1 MSRDCREISTSG
13 ASRGRGPYPQAL
25 VAAPFVFLSGQ
36 GPLSAETN
44 QPVSGSF
51 AEQVRLTMA
60 NVTAILAAAGLTL
73 TDVVKITVYLS
84 DLDRVHEFNQLYVE
98 YFEEHRPA
106 RTLVQVGLR
115 NIEIEL
121 DIIAMDMQDAT
132 LPQGR
137 SRRHGE

>member
-1 MSRDCREISTSG
+1 MKSAPAGLRGAGSLSAG
-13 ASRGRGPYPQAL
+13 ASGRSVRFSVRTRAAVGRNEPAGQWL
-25 VAAPFVFLSGQ
+25 VCRTG
-36 GPLSAETN
+36 
-44 QPVSGSF
+44 
-51 AEQVRLTMA
+51 
-60 NVTAILAAAGLTL
+60 TADNGECDGDPGRRGLTL